1 MQRWPAGVRFWP
13 AVPVSSG
20 SPAAGPAPGRVVR
33 LAQVT
38 SCSFAEHR
46 AVAVR
51 ILCDLPL
58 SRLFDGEGPAL
69 LPALPLE
76 EFEALATKLP
86 VRSASGPCSTVIEKS
101 AWVRT

>member
-1 MQRWPAGVRFWP
+1 M
-13 AVPVSSG
+13 
-20 SPAAGPAPGRVVR
+20 
-33 LAQVT
+33 
-38 SCSFAEHR
+38 
-46 AVAVR
+46 AVR